1 MKNVIIRNAGVFTPA
16 RALVWRSKLSSVDG
30 FSIGITEFQ
39 IPEIPNIGG
48 LDISGVINQFAYAS
62 NPVNRTD
69 CDLTHLQILFHLII
83 FFQIMVFTSILMNE
97 NSFTEIIKINK
108 KQ

>member
-1 MKNVIIRNAGVFTPA
+1 MLRQLKHEPENEARQYIHLKNVIIRNAWIFTPA

-39 IPEIPNIGG
+39 IPEIPSIGG

-69 CDLTHLQILFHLII
+69 
-83 FFQIMVFTSILMNE
+83 
-97 NSFTEIIKINK
+97 
-108 KQ
+108 